1 MSPRTSWA
9 VWRFFAG
16 EYQPPLSSIYR
27 VQYLLGA
34 NFARK
39 RRKSATYVLE
49 VAVTPEWPS
58 TGIENRQTHTQGRE
72 TYACGCRGHVKLLVR
87 FVHVLLH
94 AERSDG

>member
-27 VQYLLGA
+27 VQDLLGA

-39 RRKSATYVLE
+39 RRKISYL
-49 VAVTPEWPS
+49 
-58 TGIENRQTHTQGRE
+58 
-72 TYACGCRGHVKLLVR
+72 
-87 FVHVLLH
+87 
-94 AERSDG
+94 RS